1 MNYIIIENEPIA
13 LQNIIEICNTLRP
26 NWCLVGTFEGIS
38 DTVSFLK
45 DDHPKIDLALFD
57 IELVDGNCFDIFK
70 QIDIYF
76 PIIFTTA
83 YEEYLLKAFRVN
95 SLDYILKPI
104 SLNAL
109 KAAFDK
115 YDKLYNKQDAAVD
128 PTIYHKLLE
137 TLQLS
142 GTKNYCSR
150 ILTSTGDHYGYV
162 DINDV
167 AYFISEDKYTFVVT
181 FSGKRLFT
189 TYISLNEIENDLD
202 EKRFFRLSRSII
214 ANIEVISSVSKYF
227 GGRLLVT
234 IKTSSDS
241 LHIMVSSARRKL
253 FLQWLGSG
261 TVQNS

>member
-1 MNYIIIENEPIA
+1 MATA
-13 LQNIIEICNTLRP
+13 LISLSKSIFISLSFSLQPTKNICLR
-26 NWCLVGTFEGIS
+26 LS
-38 DTVSFLK
+38 
-45 DDHPKIDLALFD
+45 A
-57 IELVDGNCFDIFK
+57 
-70 QIDIYF
+70 
-76 PIIFTTA
+76 
-83 YEEYLLKAFRVN
+83 N

-115 YDKLYNKQDAAVD
+115 YDKQDAAVD
-128 PTIYHKLLE
+128 PAIYHKLLE